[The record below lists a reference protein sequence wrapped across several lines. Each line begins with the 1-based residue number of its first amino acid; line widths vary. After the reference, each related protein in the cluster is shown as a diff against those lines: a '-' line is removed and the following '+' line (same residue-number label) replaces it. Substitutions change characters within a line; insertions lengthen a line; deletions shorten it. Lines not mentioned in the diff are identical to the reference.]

1 MVLPKLNTRDLFWLI
16 VIVAMG
22 VAWLLDRQLLQSQ
35 IDELNEPSL
44 ANALR
49 EAQREM
55 AEHPV
60 HNVIMLGE

>member
-1 MVLPKLNTRDLFWLI
+1 MALPKLNLRDLFWLI

-60 HNVIMLGE
+60 RNVIVLGE